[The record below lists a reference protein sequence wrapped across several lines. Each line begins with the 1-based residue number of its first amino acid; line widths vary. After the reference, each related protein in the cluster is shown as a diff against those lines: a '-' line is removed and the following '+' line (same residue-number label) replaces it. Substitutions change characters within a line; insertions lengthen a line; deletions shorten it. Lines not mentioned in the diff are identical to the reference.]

1 MQKLPEISRNLVVAV
16 RHAGVWISVFESY
29 FEMDFGLDLE
39 TWTSSFVS
47 GLKCLKC
54 LKWVY
59 LNYNATY

>member
-1 MQKLPEISRNLVVAV
+1 MQKLPEISRNLVVAI

-39 TWTSSFVS
+39 TWTLSFVS
-47 GLKCLKC
+47 GLKC

>member
-29 FEMDFGLDLE
+29 VEMDFGLDLE

-47 GLKCLKC
+47 GLKCL
-54 LKWVY
+54 
-59 LNYNATY
+59 NGFT